1 VKSLVGMTE
10 VLGAERDSYEM
21 TILQN
26 VRPEREFHSAF
37 CGVAAVCSHVITCF
51 WLYVLKRFTIRTM
64 DKF

>member
-1 VKSLVGMTE
+1 MKSLVGMTE

-51 WLYVLKRFTIRTM
+51 
-64 DKF
+64 